1 VTARRNRGKRLP
13 AKKRRR
19 TNRFE
24 ATGVKDAAHDLL
36 AAIEAV
42 FHFDWDFTKHALGI
56 GDKDAG
62 SYVAPG
68 ATFLEPHV
76 HDESNNWG
84 NRGSLLAAV
93 RRLRGAIERSKCRD
107 DAWRVE

>member
-1 VTARRNRGKRLP
+1 MTARRNSGKRSP
-13 AKKRRR
+13 AKKRRKA
-19 TNRFE
+19 NRSK
-24 ATGVKDAAHDLL
+24 AAGVHDAARDLL

-42 FHFDWDFTKHALGI
+42 FHFDWDFTKDALGI
-56 GDKDAG
+56 GDNYVG

-76 HDESNNWG
+76 CDESNNWG

-93 RRLRGAIERSKCRD
+93 RQLRGALERGKCRD